1 MQIRVSG
8 KKMEVGA
15 SLTQHVEAQL
25 TTIVSKYFERAI
37 EADVVFSKE
46 AHLFCTDITINEGTG
61 NHTFI
66 KAQGKADDAYV
77 SFDMAAERAEKQL
90 RRYKRRLKNHHKT
103 PHAERVM
110 SYATKYVIANNDVEE
125 EAESEN
131 PLIIAEKQTV
141 IEKLSVS
148 DAVMRMNL
156 ANLPAL
162 MFMNDKSGKLSIVYH
177 RRDGNISW
185 VEIEQPVSSAA

>member
-15 SLTQHVEAQL
+15 SLTIHVEQNL
-25 TTIVSKYFERAI
+25 KDIISKYFDRAI
-37 EADVVFSKE
+37 EAEVVIHKE
-46 AHLFCTDITINEGTG
+46 AHLFCTDVIVNEGTG
-61 NHTFI
+61 NHVFI

-77 SFDMAAERAEKQL
+77 SFDMAAERVEKQL

-103 PHAERVM
+103 PHAERV
-110 SYATKYVIANNDVEE
+110 SGSAKKYVIANNEVEE
-125 EAESEN
+125 DNGSDN
-131 PLIIAEKQTV
+131 PLIIAEKQTL
-141 IEKLSVS
+141 IERLSVS

-156 ANLPAL
+156 ASLPAL
-162 MFMNDKSGKLSIVYH
+162 MFVNEKTGHLSIVYH

-185 VEIEQPVSSAA
+185 VEVEQPISSAA